1 MRRTAILGCSAW
13 LLAFAA
19 TGISVGR
26 AAEPVSQ
33 VQVCRTGRA
42 DLRVEACTKALEQTK
57 EKAVRA
63 SLLRARG
70 RAYAR
75 LVAHAMAFKDFD
87 AALAL
92 EPESRDARYGRSLA
106 LHERNQGTKAAD
118 DIEKLVKDDSRDME
132 ARILL
137 ARHRGAAKQIKEAAK
152 TIAEALAI
160 DPNNANI
167 YRARADNF
175 TDAGDNEK
183 ALADFDKAVKLAPQD
198 AQLLVLRA
206 YTRNRLRQ
214 DEAALKDYDAALK
227 LDPFQVE
234 AMYLKGLTLIY
245 LGKKPEGM
253 KLLDDA
259 ISLSPFYALPLE
271 SRADKRRLD
280 LQFDEAMSDIS
291 RALELEPDHFNSY
304 LIRGRIFAETDRPQE
319 AIRDFTRVVE
329 NDPKNGEAYFERGR
343 ALAASKEHA
352 RAVLD
357 FTEALRWQSDWG
369 RLTQY
374 AGPYIERAKSLRALG
389 KGDDALADLAQ
400 AIKVEPKAVNA
411 FYEIFANQADKKN
424 WPAAVEAMNSVILL
438 SEPKRDFLYLDRAVA
453 HTNMGNCSEAL
464 ADYDRALAIT
474 PGSASTLFAKV
485 TCLGRL
491 ARFQEALDT
500 MNTVINLDPSIPF
513 AFSSRAYYQR
523 VLGHLEAAVADGDE
537 ASRRNPNDA
546 TAYSNRG
553 ATLQLMGHHDRAIID
568 LTEALRIDPAV
579 TPAHAYRGLAFEA
592 KGDTPRAQ
600 EDFMAVLT
608 APPNNY
614 LSMPRA
620 IAIAKEHLSPEN
632 AARLAAQ
639 KAPTPPLTL
648 TALAVP
654 DAMPSVAPVATAG
667 PRVALVIGNGA
678 YRNVD
683 PLANPVRD
691 AKLMTDVLRG
701 QGFNVIEGYDLD
713 ADGLH
718 RVVSR
723 YGEAMVGA
731 SVTLLYYAGHAVQV
745 AGRNYLIGID
755 GKLERP
761 SALAVEA
768 VAVDAIVADMET
780 ERRTNLVFL
789 DACRSNPFAQRIA
802 RARGEPPKDGLAIV
816 TPGVGTLV
824 AFATAPDMTAIDGKG
839 EHSPF
844 TASLA
849 KHIPAEDVEINTIV
863 TRVRNDVVAATET
876 QVPKHHSSLMG
887 EFYFK
892 RSATAL
898 ATPATLVAATP
909 EPDAKPVYF
918 VGKDGLK
925 WQAVEGAEKAR
936 LLANIALF
944 DGRKLTPEGTVVA
957 KRPLS
962 FLPGY
967 ELTSINSFDLG
978 KKTEDFYLVGA
989 GEQLRL
995 DGSNRQIYFATEK
1008 VGSITKENAG
1018 EYLTFF
1024 FQYVV
1029 GPYGP
1034 MSPAIDFTDI
1044 GWSAKPTEKE
1054 LKAAEKGFKPFKV
1067 IKSADDEMVFQVV
1080 FVFKDT
1086 LYLTQAKVHIGKV
1099 DAERSAATFADRYK
1113 NDKFPGKITIID
1125 HKAVAEK
1132 LPINAFHM
1140 TPGS

>member
-42 DLRVEACTKALEQTK
+42 DLRVEACTRALEQTK

-92 EPESRDARYGRSLA
+92 EPASRDARYGRALA

-137 ARHRGAAKQIKEAAK
+137 ARRQGAAKKTKEAAK

-175 TDAGDNEK
+175 ADAGDNEK

-259 ISLSPFYALPLE
+259 IDLSPFYALPLE

-280 LQFDEAMSDIS
+280 LQLDEAMSDIS
-291 RALELEPDHFNSY
+291 RALELEPTHTNSY
-304 LIRGRIFAETDRPQE
+304 RIRGRIYAETDRQQD
-319 AIRDFTRVVE
+319 AIRDFTRVIE
-329 NDPKNGEAYFERGR
+329 DDPKNGEAYFERGQ
-343 ALAASKEHA
+343 ALAASKEYA

-357 FTEALRWQSDWG
+357 FSEALRWQSVWG
-369 RLTQY
+369 RLTEY
-374 AGPYIERAKSLRALG
+374 AGPYIERARSLRMLG
-389 KGDDALADLAQ
+389 KTDEALLDLAQ
-400 AIKVEPKAVNA
+400 ANKLNPQSANA
-411 FYEIFANQADKKN
+411 FHETFAAHAENGN
-424 WPAAVEAMNSVILL
+424 WSAALDAMNKTILL
-438 SEPKRDFLYLDRAVA
+438 SDPKPDYLYVNRATVL
-453 HTNMGNCSEAL
+453 TKLGNYAEAL
-464 ADYDRALAIT
+464 VDYDRALAIAPSNT
-474 PGSASTLFAKV
+474 QTLFDKV
-485 TCLGRL
+485 VCLGRL
-491 ARFQEALDT
+491 TRYQEALET
-500 MNTVINLDPSIPF
+500 LNAIIALDPATPH

-523 VLGHLEAAVADGDE
+523 VVGHLEAAVADGDE
-537 ASRRNPNDA
+537 ANRRDPKDA
-546 TAYSNRG
+546 GAYSNRG
-553 ATLQLMGHHDRAIID
+553 AALQLLGQNDRAVID
-568 LTEALRIDPAV
+568 LTEALRIDPGL

-592 KGDTPRAQ
+592 KGDIARAQ

-608 APPNNY
+608 APPNGY

-620 IAIAKEHLSPEN
+620 VAIAKEHLSPEN
-632 AARLAAQ
+632 EATVAAQ
-639 KAPTPPLTL
+639 IAPKPVAAL
-648 TALAVP
+648 TALATAASP
-654 DAMPSVAPVATAG
+654 APVAPVVMSG
-667 PRVALVIGNGA
+667 PRIALVIGNGA

-683 PLANPVRD
+683 PLANPVAD
-691 AKLMTDVLRG
+691 AKLMADVLRR
-701 QGFNVIEGYDLD
+701 QGFRVIEGYDLD

-718 RVVSR
+718 RAVSQ
-723 YGEAMVGA
+723 YGEAIVGA

-789 DACRSNPFAQRIA
+789 DACRSNPFSQRIA
-802 RARGEPPKDGLAIV
+802 RARGEQPKDGLAIV

-824 AFATAPDMTAIDGKG
+824 AFATAPDMAATDGKG

-849 KHIPAEDVEINTIV
+849 RHMTTEDLEINTVV
-863 TRVRNDVVAATET
+863 TRVRNDVVAATDS

-892 RSATAL
+892 RSAAAL
-898 ATPATLVAATP
+898 SAPAKLVAPTP

-925 WQAVEGAEKAR
+925 WQAIEGAEKAR

-962 FLPGY
+962 FLSGY

-1054 LKAAEKGFKPFKV
+1054 LKAAEKGFKPFKA

-1099 DAERSAATFADRYK
+1099 DAEKSAATFADRYK